1 MRKESKVMK
10 HCTFMYM
17 GLNIDR
23 TAVLHKTKLLLK
35 IYRPVVWSTS
45 NRAYQI
51 CESAECYCGKNLE
64 SALEYLANFAPE
76 IEQDRFSENVK
87 SLFETQWLIS
97 LIDSTMNKIYEYP
110 DNGKLYHEILSKQYL
125 TVSKY
130 SEQEMLE
137 VLNMERSTY
146 YDKKREAIDL
156 FAICLWGYTIP
167 SMRGIFAAIEEGS
180 EIPSFFRCLDNPDL
194 IPTNSRQSPD

>member
-10 HCTFMYM
+10 HCTFMYK

-76 IEQDRFSENVK
+76 TEQDRFSEDVK

-110 DNGKLYHEILSKQYL
+110 DNGKMYHEILSKQYL

-137 VLNMERSTY
+137 LLNMERSTY

-167 SMRGIFAAIEEGS
+167 SMRGIFAAIEGGS

>member
-10 HCTFMYM
+10 QCALMYK
-17 GLNIDR
+17 GLNIER
-23 TAVLHKTKLLLK
+23 TTVLHKTKLLLK

-64 SALEYLANFAPE
+64 RALEYLANFAPE
-76 IEQDRFSENVK
+76 TEQNRFSENVR
-87 SLFETQWLIS
+87 SLFETHWLIS

-110 DNGKLYHEILSKQYL
+110 DNGKMYHEILSKQYL

-137 VLNMERSTY
+137 LLNMERSTY

-167 SMRGIFAAIEEGS
+167 SMRGIFAAIEGES
-180 EIPSFFRCLDNPDL
+180 EIPSFFAVWTT
-194 IPTNSRQSPD
+194 PT

>member
-10 HCTFMYM
+10 QCALMYK
-17 GLNIDR
+17 GLNIER
-23 TAVLHKTKLLLK
+23 TTDLHKTKLLLK

-64 SALEYLANFAPE
+64 RALEYLANFAPE
-76 IEQDRFSENVK
+76 TEQNRFSENVR
-87 SLFETQWLIS
+87 SLFETHWLIS

-110 DNGKLYHEILSKQYL
+110 DNGKMYHEILSKQYL

-137 VLNMERSTY
+137 LLNMERSTY

-167 SMRGIFAAIEEGS
+167 SMRGIFAAIEGES
-180 EIPSFFRCLDNPDL
+180 EIPSFFAVWTT
-194 IPTNSRQSPD
+194 PT

>member
-10 HCTFMYM
+10 QCALMYK
-17 GLNIDR
+17 GLNIER
-23 TAVLHKTKLLLK
+23 TTVLHKTKLLLK

-64 SALEYLANFAPE
+64 RALEYLANFAPE
-76 IEQDRFSENVK
+76 TEQNRFSENVR
-87 SLFETQWLIS
+87 SLFETHWLIS

-110 DNGKLYHEILSKQYL
+110 DNGKMYHEILSKQYL

-137 VLNMERSTY
+137 LLNMEHSC
-146 YDKKREAIDL
+146 KENK
-156 FAICLWGYTIP
+156 
-167 SMRGIFAAIEEGS
+167 
-180 EIPSFFRCLDNPDL
+180 
-194 IPTNSRQSPD
+194 

>member
-1 MRKESKVMK
+1 
-10 HCTFMYM
+10 MYK

-23 TAVLHKTKLLLK
+23 PAVLHKTKLLLK

-45 NRAYQI
+45 NRVFEV
-51 CESAECYCGKNLE
+51 CESAEYYSSKKME
-64 SALEYLANFAPE
+64 EALEYLANFAPD
-76 IEQDRFSENVK
+76 IEQDRFSEK
-87 SLFETQWLIS
+87 ARSLFETQWLIS

-125 TVSKY
+125 TVDKY

-137 VLNMERSTY
+137 LLRIERSTY
-146 YDKKREAIDL
+146 YDKKKEAIDL

-167 SMRGIFAAIEEGS
+167 SMSGMFEGIEGDIS
-180 EIPSFFRCLDNPDL
+180 SFFRHLESPDI
-194 IPTNSRQSPD
+194 IPTDARQSPD

>member
-10 HCTFMYM
+10 QCALMYK
-17 GLNIDR
+17 GLNIER
-23 TAVLHKTKLLLK
+23 TTVLHKTKLLLK

-64 SALEYLANFAPE
+64 RALEYLANFAPE
-76 IEQDRFSENVK
+76 TEQNRFSENVR
-87 SLFETQWLIS
+87 SLFETHWLIS

-137 VLNMERSTY
+137 LLNMERSTY

-167 SMRGIFAAIEEGS
+167 SMRGIFAAIEGES
-180 EIPSFFRCLDNPDL
+180 EIPSFFAVWTT
-194 IPTNSRQSPD
+194 PT